1 MIPAI
6 NEYITAYNALTETTD
21 DDIPLLTDI
30 VPTDQAQ
37 QAAENL
43 QLLSDGLKSYFDTY
57 RLKQEAADAEDN
69 GYIDQIRELR
79 SAWEENDGGTAF
91 VDTIIWSLSRKRPP
105 SSDAYSRTSLMG
117 SPVWRQSAS

>member
-91 VDTIIWSLSRKRPP
+91 VDTMRERKENSHFEHVPK
-105 SSDAYSRTSLMG
+105 
-117 SPVWRQSAS
+117 